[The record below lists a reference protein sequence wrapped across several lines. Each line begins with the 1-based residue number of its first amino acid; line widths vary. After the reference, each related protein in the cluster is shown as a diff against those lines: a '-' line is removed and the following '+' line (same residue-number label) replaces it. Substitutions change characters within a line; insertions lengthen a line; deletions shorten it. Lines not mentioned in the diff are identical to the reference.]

1 MTVTNTNP
9 ALWFASYDLTT
20 DGTTDTYTGSA
31 QDGSGFAISVPTG
44 AAWWTALGVK
54 DPNPAP
60 TPTTIAP
67 LAFMAR
73 LTPAEQVTITTA
85 GLQSPQIMLFLLK
98 LVAPGEVDLND
109 PLFAAGVRA
118 MVGGGLLTAD
128 RAAQIS
134 NLAVASP

>member
-1 MTVTNTNP
+1 MTT
-9 ALWFASYDLTT
+9 L
-20 DGTTDTYTGSA
+20 TDTYGHTVA
-31 QDGSGFAISVPTG
+31 QSEDGTWNRDGCIVGPCDAD
-44 AAWWTALGVK
+44 TARTVFDGMA
-54 DPNPAP
+54 PAGWSP
-60 TPTTIAP
+60 PVAPVLVPTTIAP

-73 LTPAEQVTITTA
+73 LTSAEQMAITTA

-98 LVAPGEVDLND
+98 LVAPGEVDLTD
-109 PLFAAGVRA
+109 PLFTAGVRA